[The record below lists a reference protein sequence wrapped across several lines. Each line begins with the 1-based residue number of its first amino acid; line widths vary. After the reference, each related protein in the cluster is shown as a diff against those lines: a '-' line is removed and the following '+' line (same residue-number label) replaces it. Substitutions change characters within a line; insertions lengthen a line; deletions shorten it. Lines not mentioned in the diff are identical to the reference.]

1 MKKRYIDMDTN
12 LVVEGL
18 KFMGLGMGAVFLFLT
33 IMIFLM
39 GIMSKIVHRFFPE
52 VQPSAG
58 PSSTSGTQ
66 NNQKKIV
73 AAITAAIKFHREG

>member
-1 MKKRYIDMDTN
+1 MDTN

-18 KFMGLGMGAVFLFLT
+18 KFMGLGMGAVFLFLS
-33 IMIFLM
+33 IMIFFM
-39 GIMSKIVHRFFPE
+39 SIMSKIVHKFFPE

-58 PSSTSGTQ
+58 SSSSPGTQ

-73 AAITAAIKFHREG
+73 AAITAAIKFHRES